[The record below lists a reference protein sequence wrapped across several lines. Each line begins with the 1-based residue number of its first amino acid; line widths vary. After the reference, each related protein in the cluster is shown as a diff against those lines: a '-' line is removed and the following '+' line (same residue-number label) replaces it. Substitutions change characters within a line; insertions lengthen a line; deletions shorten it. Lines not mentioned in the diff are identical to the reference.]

1 MSNQENRTCKGC
13 HVRQSYENFL
23 NDKGVALKK
32 CLHCRDKLKIARL
45 SAEQSDAI
53 INYSDI
59 TETIYNHLISLNDT
73 NELYEGEN
81 VELNL
86 DLDIE
91 LSSFLD
97 FISEKDESN
106 KENLEI
112 EVMAI
117 QGLSE

>member
-13 HVRQSYENFL
+13 HVRQSNENFL

-32 CLHCRDKLKIARL
+32 CFHCRDKLKIARL
-45 SAEQSDAI
+45 KKSAEQSDAI

-97 FISEKDESN
+97 FFQKKMSQIK
-106 KENLEI
+106 KTLKLKL
-112 EVMAI
+112 AI
-117 QGLSE
+117 M